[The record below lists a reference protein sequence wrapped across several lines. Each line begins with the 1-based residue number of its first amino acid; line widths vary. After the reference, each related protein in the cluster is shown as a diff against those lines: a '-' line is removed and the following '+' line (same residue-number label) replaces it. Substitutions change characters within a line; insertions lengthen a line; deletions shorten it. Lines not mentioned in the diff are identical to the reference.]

1 MKVLV
6 LVDFLQD
13 KLNNISSSYEVV
25 YMKRADVTKE
35 IVKDFDV
42 IVGNI
47 DPSLLTDDCK
57 CQLLQLESAGN
68 DRYLN
73 IPSHITLCNASGSFG
88 WAIAEYVIGQVLAW
102 RRKFYQYYDAQKAGF
117 WQKRLGASGIYG
129 STFVILGCGDLG
141 THIAKY
147 AKALGAK
154 TIGVRKNAHRQADYF
169 DEIYGNE
176 AFMEVLKDGDV
187 VVNTLPHTLDSMHLL
202 TDKHF
207 DVMKE
212 SAIFVNV
219 GRGSVVS
226 LDVLTNALVAK
237 KIEAALLD
245 VYEVEPLPQEHPLWK
260 LDNVIMT
267 PHISGTFEI
276 EESRKRFID
285 LVISNL
291 KSLENKETL
300 QNIVNKQ
307 AQY

>member
-1 MKVLV
+1 
-6 LVDFLQD
+6 
-13 KLNNISSSYEVV
+13 
-25 YMKRADVTKE
+25 
-35 IVKDFDV
+35 
-42 IVGNI
+42 
-47 DPSLLTDDCK
+47 
-57 CQLLQLESAGN
+57 
-68 DRYLN
+68 
-73 IPSHITLCNASGSFG
+73 
-88 WAIAEYVIGQVLAW
+88 
-102 RRKFYQYYDAQKAGF
+102 
-117 WQKRLGASGIYG
+117 
-129 STFVILGCGDLG
+129 
-141 THIAKY
+141 
-147 AKALGAK
+147 
-154 TIGVRKNAHRQADYF
+154 
-169 DEIYGNE
+169 
-176 AFMEVLKDGDV
+176 
-187 VVNTLPHTLDSMHLL
+187 
-202 TDKHF
+202 
-207 DVMKE
+207 MKE